1 MRLIAIFLTNLRPS
15 LCACLLLALASPLA
29 AQVQHQLSGFATLGL
44 VSNSNPNLVYRRDVI
59 QHNGSYDGDWEWRS
73 DSLLGLQWQGRWSPE
88 WETSVQL
95 VAKDRFDNQPED
107 ALEWAFVRYRPV
119 DGLDIRLGR
128 LGVDAFLFSDYRQVG
143 YTYPWARPP
152 HETYGLLSMYHLDGA
167 DVSKR
172 FNLGDA
178 RLDLK
183 AFYGKFEDKFPTDYQ
198 SNANIDL
205 DFDLAG
211 GSAVL
216 ELGQWKSR
224 VSYVRAHLNGDYA
237 QPLIL
242 GLEAVVPYWAEA
254 QGLANQ
260 LKTDGEHAGY
270 LELGLNYDN
279 NLWWLQ
285 AEWVRISSETSLI
298 GDSDH
303 GYVSLGRRLG
313 DFSLFVMAGY
323 AEPRDPPVAVAA
335 PGGLPS
341 PLAEQLQLLA
351 SATDRTLNG
360 VLIDQRSYSLGARW
374 DFRPRMALKL
384 QLDEIDIAANGT
396 NLWFSADQSV
406 TRDQSARVLSITL
419 DMLF

>member
-1 MRLIAIFLTNLRPS
+1 MRLIAILLTRLRPS
-15 LCACLLLALASPLA
+15 LYVCALLALASPLA
-29 AQVQHQLSGFATLGL
+29 AQVQHQFSGFATLGL

-59 QHNGSYDGDWEWRS
+59 QHHGSYDGDWEWRS

-107 ALEWAFVRYRPV
+107 ALEWAFARYRPV
-119 DGLDIRLGR
+119 DGLDIRFGR

-143 YTYPWARPP
+143 YTYPWVRPP

-167 DVSKR
+167 DISKR
-172 FNLGDA
+172 VYLGET

-205 DFDLAG
+205 DFDLGG

-216 ELGQWKSR
+216 ERGHWKGR
-224 VSYVRAHLNGDYA
+224 LSYVRAQINGDYVA
-237 QPLIL
+237 PLIR
-242 GLEAVVPYWAEA
+242 GLEAVVPYWDEA
-254 QGLANQ
+254 QALAEQ
-260 LKTDGEHAGY
+260 LKTDGEHASY
-270 LELGLNYDN
+270 LELGFNYDN

-303 GYVSLGRRLG
+303 GYASLGRRLG
-313 DFSLFVMAGY
+313 DFTLFVMAGF
-323 AEPRDPPVAVAA
+323 ADPRDPPAAVAA
-335 PGGLPS
+335 PVGLPS

-351 SATDRTLNG
+351 LTAERTLNG

-384 QLDEIDIAANGT
+384 QVDEIDIAANGT

-406 TRDQSARVLSITL
+406 TRDQSARVLSVTL